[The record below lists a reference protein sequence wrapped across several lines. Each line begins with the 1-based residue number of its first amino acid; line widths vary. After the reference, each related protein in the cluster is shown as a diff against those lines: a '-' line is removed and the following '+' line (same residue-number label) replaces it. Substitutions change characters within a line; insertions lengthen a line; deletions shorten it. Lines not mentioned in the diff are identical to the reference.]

1 MKKILSIILTFVL
14 AIALIGCGNK
24 AESKT
29 SSSSSESTESGG
41 YAKELYIYNWTEYIP
56 QSVFDAFEKE
66 YGIKVV
72 QSTFTS
78 NEELL
83 AKLIAGGT
91 DQYDLTVASNYII
104 QPMIK
109 QGLIQKIDK
118 DQIPNISNVSDTV
131 LDKDFDKGNEYSVPY
146 RNSITLL
153 AVNKA
158 KLKELGVEVNS
169 LNDLQNP
176 KLANQIV
183 VVDDSREIIGA
194 ALKAQGKDPNTTDE
208 KTIESAEEWLN
219 KVKGNIKSYDSDSPK
234 TLLISNEAAVGLVY
248 NTDAGLAIDENK
260 DIDVVKT
267 TEPDELSIDNF
278 VITAGAKHKKEAE
291 LFINFIERPEIY
303 KMTLDEY
310 PGGSINKEANKL
322 LSDDYLNNKGS
333 NVDEAEIKRANL
345 IEDVGDAAEYYDD
358 VFTKMKAGA
367 SN

>member
-1 MKKILSIILTFVL
+1 MKKIISIILIFSLTL
-14 AIALIGCGNK
+14 TLISCG
-24 AESKT
+24 SKKYVASST
-29 SSSSSESTESGG
+29 SSSGKE
-41 YAKELYIYNWTEYIP
+41 YAKELYLYNWTEYIP

-91 DQYDLTVASNYII
+91 DQYDLTVASNYIV
-104 QPMIK
+104 QPMIEK
-109 QGLIQKIDK
+109 GLIQKLDK
-118 DQIPNISNVSDTV
+118 SEITNLSNVSDTA
-131 LDKDFDKGNEYSVPY
+131 LDRDFDKGNEYSVPY
-146 RNSITLL
+146 RNSITVV

-158 KLKELGVEVNS
+158 KLKELGVEINS

-176 KLANQIV
+176 KLTNQIV
-183 VVDDSREIIGA
+183 IVDDSREIIGA
-194 ALKAQGKDPNTTDE
+194 ALKAQGKDPNTKDE
-208 KTIESAEEWLN
+208 GTIQDAEPWLE

-248 NTDAGLAIDENK
+248 NTDAGLAMAENK
-260 DIDVVKT
+260 DIDIVKT
-267 TEPDELSIDNF
+267 KEPYELSIDNF

-303 KMTLDEY
+303 KMCLDEY

-322 LSDDYLNNKGS
+322 LGEDYLNNKGS
-333 NVDEAEIKRANL
+333 NVDEEEIKRSNL

-358 VFTKMKAGA
+358 VFTKMKAA
-367 SN
+367 N